1 MALED
6 LLRAIEAEAEADRAR
21 AADDAAAAAAA
32 VIKRARRDANALE
45 TELADAGVAQGHAA
59 SARERA
65 LARLDA
71 AATIRSAR
79 EEAFV
84 SLISG
89 IRTELAAVRET
100 SAYPELFHALVAE
113 GRAALPPAGVL
124 RVDPRDADLAGGV
137 ASGLRIEPTL
147 DSWGGVELASD
158 DGRTVRNTL
167 EERLANAE
175 LLLREGLAQR
185 LTPST
190 QAGHRGK
197 Q

>member
-6 LLRAIEAEAEADRAR
+6 LLRAIEAEADADRAR

-32 VIKRARRDANALE
+32 VIERARRDANALE
-45 TELADAGVAQGHAA
+45 TELADAGVAQGQAA

-89 IRTELAAVRET
+89 IRAELAAVRKT

-113 GRAALPPAGVL
+113 SRAALPAAGVL

-137 ASGLRIEPTL
+137 APGLRIEATL

-175 LLLREGLAQR
+175 LLLRERLAQR
-185 LTPST
+185 L
-190 QAGHRGK
+190 A
-197 Q
+197 